1 MYKSKKQTMNKVS
14 NTTGKVL
21 LNWLA
26 LVGMLVVNAMA
37 NIVPINGYNTGQVS
51 AMYPNRF
58 VPAGFTF
65 GIWSIIYILLIG
77 FVVMS
82 SWLRW
87 RQPGGAAD
95 RLAGVL
101 SPYFI
106 GTCILNAGWILVW
119 HYLQTTLSVLVMLGF
134 LWLLIR
140 IYLLL
145 QPYRNTLTLAQRAWL
160 YVPFVVYLGWISV
173 ATIANIT
180 AWLVGIEWNAWGM
193 DQSWWS
199 ITMVVVAG
207 LLGLIF
213 IFRQKDAAYAL
224 VIAWALYGIY
234 KGQQPNYPEVGQVA
248 MIASSAITTG
258 IIVQA
263 MMRLFG
269 SKA

>member
-1 MYKSKKQTMNKVS
+1 MHQAG
-14 NTTGKVL
+14 NTTVKVL
-21 LNWLA
+21 LNWVA
-26 LVGMLVVNAMA
+26 LVGMLAVNALA
-37 NIVPINGYNTGQVS
+37 NILPINGYNTGQVS

-65 GIWSIIYILLIG
+65 GIWSVIYILLIG

-87 RQPGGAAD
+87 RNPGQPAD

-140 IYLLL
+140 IYLVL
-145 QPYRNTLTLAQRAWL
+145 QPHRNTLTVAQHAWL

-180 AWLVGIEWNAWGM
+180 AWLVGNAWSAWGI

-199 ITMVVVAG
+199 ITMIVVAG

-234 KGQQPNYPEVGQVA
+234 KGQQSNYPEVGRVA
-248 MIASSAITTG
+248 IVTSSIQITG

-263 MMRLFG
+263 AMRLFRRG
-269 SKA
+269 A

>member
-1 MYKSKKQTMNKVS
+1 MNQGQ
-14 NTTGKVL
+14 NTIGKVL

-26 LVGMLVVNAMA
+26 LVAMLTVNALA
-37 NIVPINGYNTGQVS
+37 NILPINGYNTGQVS

-65 GIWSIIYILLIG
+65 GIWSVIYILLIG

-95 RLAGVL
+95 RLAGRL

-106 GTCILNAGWILVW
+106 GTCILNAVWILVW
-119 HYLQTTLSVLVMLGF
+119 HSLQATLSVLVMLAF
-134 LWLLIR
+134 LALLIR

-145 QPYRNTLTLAQRAWL
+145 QPYRGSLTPAQSAWL
-160 YVPFVVYLGWISV
+160 YIPFVVYLGWISV

-180 AWLVGIEWNAWGM
+180 AWLVGMTWGAWGI

-199 ITMVVVAG
+199 IVMIAIAAT
-207 LLGLIF
+207 LGLIF
-213 IFRQKDAAYAL
+213 IFKKADAVYAL
-224 VIAWALYGIY
+224 VIAWALFGIY
-234 KGQQPNYPEVGQVA
+234 KGQQPSYPEVARVA
-248 MIASSAITTG
+248 VILSSVLTTG
-258 IIVQA
+258 IVA
-263 MMRLFG
+263 NALLRLIRP
-269 SKA
+269 KA

>member
-1 MYKSKKQTMNKVS
+1 MKEVS

-21 LNWLA
+21 LNWVA
-26 LVGMLVVNAMA
+26 LVGMLAVNALA
-37 NIVPINGYNTGQVS
+37 NILPINGYNTGQVS

-65 GIWSIIYILLIG
+65 GIWSVIYILLIG

-82 SWLRW
+82 SLLRW
-87 RQPGGAAD
+87 RKPGSSAD
-95 RLAGVL
+95 RLAGEL

-106 GTCILNAGWILVW
+106 GTCILNAGWIIVW
-119 HYLQTTLSVLVMLGF
+119 HYLQTTLSVLIMLGF
-134 LWLLIR
+134 LVLLIR

-145 QPYRNTLTLAQRAWL
+145 QSHRGNLTVAQHAWL

-173 ATIANIT
+173 ATVANIT
-180 AWLVGIEWNAWGM
+180 AWLVGFDWNAWGI
-193 DQSWWS
+193 DPSWWS
-199 ITMVVVAG
+199 ITMVIVAG

-213 IFRQKDAAYAL
+213 IFRQKDVAYAL

-248 MIASSAITTG
+248 MLASSAMIGG
-258 IIVQA
+258 IIIQA
-263 MMRLFG
+263 IMRLLG
-269 SKA
+269 RRS